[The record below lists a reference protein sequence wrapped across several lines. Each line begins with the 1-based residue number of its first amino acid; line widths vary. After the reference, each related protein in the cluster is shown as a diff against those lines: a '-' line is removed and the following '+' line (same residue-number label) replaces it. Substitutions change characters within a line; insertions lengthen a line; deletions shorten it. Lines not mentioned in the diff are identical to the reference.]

1 MSKVL
6 AKTVVSLLRA
16 KGQTL
21 TLTWGGTG
29 DGKGKGSASKA
40 AVTETVAGFIS
51 SRVNK
56 VTGESTTIAT
66 LPPTTRSLVGATITA
81 GGRSYKVTAVREL
94 RPNDI
99 LVIQEADLA

>member
-6 AKTVVSLLRA
+6 AQTVVGLLRR

-29 DGKGKGSASKA
+29 DGKGKGSAAKA
-40 AVTETVAGFIS
+40 AITLSVPGFIS
-51 SRVNK
+51 SRVNR

-66 LPPTTRSLVGATITA
+66 LAATERSIVGASVTA
-81 GGRSYKVTAVREL
+81 GGRTYKITAVREL

-99 LVIQEADLA
+99 LVVQEADLA